1 MAGLG
6 AVGSRVGLSRLT
18 YAKGKDRK
26 EIKKLSVSRELLYNG
41 AEVSSVEVLRNLCE
55 RVAVPYC
62 QHKII

>member
-55 RVAVPYC
+55 R
-62 QHKII
+62 